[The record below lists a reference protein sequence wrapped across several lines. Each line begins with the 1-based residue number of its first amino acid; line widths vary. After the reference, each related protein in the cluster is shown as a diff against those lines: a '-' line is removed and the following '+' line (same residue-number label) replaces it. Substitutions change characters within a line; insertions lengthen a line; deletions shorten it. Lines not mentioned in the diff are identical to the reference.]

1 MVNPDDK
8 HVTRKRRPPAGDRLR
23 SEPLGASDS
32 DESVPR
38 EHSAFRPVT
47 QPGEG
52 PGQSAPPPF
61 FRIANGSGTRRGPS
75 YPAWE
80 KPPTPY
86 DYPRLR
92 SRERR
97 KPLWVMWP
105 PIFAAIG
112 VGLVLLVVVLFSAF
126 SGHRGAAVA
135 SPSSSP
141 GASHSVSPSGLP
153 GVSPSGAI
161 GGNNGSGAPPSGV
174 NASLA
179 PQASY
184 EQYKVKQGDTVTR
197 IAKDKGLKSWELL
210 LANPGLADNPNSL
223 KIGLMLN
230 IPLPGQLTPSPS

>member
-23 SEPLGASDS
+23 SESLGASDS
-32 DESVPR
+32 DESTSR

-47 QPGEG
+47 QSGEG
-52 PGQSAPPPF
+52 QSQSAPPPF

-97 KPLWVMWP
+97 KPIWIMWP

-112 VGLVLLVVVLFSAF
+112 VGLVLFVVVVLSAF
-126 SGHRGAAVA
+126 SGHRGTAVA

-141 GASHSVSPSGLP
+141 GASHSVRPSQIP
-153 GVSPSGAI
+153 VVSPSGVNGTSASPS
-161 GGNNGSGAPPSGV
+161 GFNGSP
-174 NASLA
+174 A

-184 EQYKVKQGDTVTR
+184 AQYKVQPGDSVTK
-197 IAKDKGLKSWELL
+197 IAKAKGLKSWELL
-210 LANPGLADNPNSL
+210 LANPNLTPPYTL
-223 KIGLMLN
+223 KIGSTLYCA
-230 IPLPGQLTPSPS
+230 

>member
-1 MVNPDDK
+1 MVNRDDK
-8 HVTRKRRPPAGDRLR
+8 HVTRKRRPPAGDRLH

-32 DESVPR
+32 DESGPH
-38 EHSAFRPVT
+38 EHPAFRPVT
-47 QPGEG
+47 QPSEG
-52 PGQSAPPPF
+52 QAQSAPPPF
-61 FRIANGSGTRRGPS
+61 FRIANGSGTRHGPS

-97 KPLWVMWP
+97 KPIWIMWP

-112 VGLVLLVVVLFSAF
+112 VALVLFVVVVLSAF

-141 GASHSVSPSGLP
+141 SHSAGASHIP
-153 GVSPSGAI
+153 GVSPSAVN
-161 GGNNGSGAPPSGV
+161 GGTNGTVASPSGYNGSP
-174 NASLA
+174 A

-184 EQYKVKQGDTVTR
+184 TQYKVQAGDSVSK
-197 IAKDKGLKSWELL
+197 IAKAKGLKSWELL
-210 LANPGLADNPNSL
+210 LANPNLTPPYTL
-223 KIGLMLN
+223 RIGSYLN

>member
-1 MVNPDDK
+1 MVNRDDK
-8 HVTRKRRPPAGDRLR
+8 HVTRKRRPPAGDRLH

-32 DESVPR
+32 DESGPR
-38 EHSAFRPVT
+38 EHPAFRPVT
-47 QPGEG
+47 QPSEG
-52 PGQSAPPPF
+52 QAQSAPPPF

-97 KPLWVMWP
+97 KPIWIMWP

-112 VGLVLLVVVLFSAF
+112 VGLVLFVVVVLSAF
-126 SGHRGAAVA
+126 SGHWGAAVA

-141 GASHSVSPSGLP
+141 GASHSVRPSQSPV
-153 GVSPSGAI
+153 VSPSGVNGTGASPS
-161 GGNNGSGAPPSGV
+161 GFNGSP
-174 NASLA
+174 A

-184 EQYKVKQGDTVTR
+184 AQYKVQPGDTVTK
-197 IAKDKGLKSWELL
+197 IAKSKGLKSWELL
-210 LANPGLADNPNSL
+210 QANPNLTPPYTL
-223 KIGLMLN
+223 KIGSYLN
-230 IPLPGQLTPSPS
+230 IPQPGQLTPSPS

>member
-8 HVTRKRRPPAGDRLR
+8 HVTRKRRPPAGDRLS

-32 DESVPR
+32 DESAPR

-52 PGQSAPPPF
+52 QAPSAPPPF

-97 KPLWVMWP
+97 KPRWVMWP

-112 VGLVLLVVVLFSAF
+112 VALVLFAVVVFSAF

-135 SPSSSP
+135 SPSSST
-141 GASHSVSPSGLP
+141 GASHSVTPSHIP
-153 GVSPSGAI
+153 GVSPSGAN

-174 NASLA
+174 NGSLA

-184 EQYKVKQGDTVTR
+184 EQYKVLPGDTVTK
-197 IAKDKGLKSWELL
+197 IARGKGLKSWELL
-210 LANPGLADNPNSL
+210 QANPNLAPPYTL
-223 KIGLMLN
+223 RIGSYLN

>member
-1 MVNPDDK
+1 MVNLDDQ

-23 SEPLGASDS
+23 SEPVDTSDS
-32 DESVPR
+32 DESTSR

-47 QPGEG
+47 PPGEG
-52 PGQSAPPPF
+52 GGQSAPPPF
-61 FRIANGSGTRRGPS
+61 FRIDNGSGTRRGPS

-80 KPPTPY
+80 KPPTAY

-97 KPLWVMWP
+97 KPIWVMWP

-112 VGLVLLVVVLFSAF
+112 VALVLLVVVLFSAF

-135 SPSSSP
+135 SQSSSP

-174 NASLA
+174 NGSPG

-184 EQYKVKQGDTVTR
+184 QQYKVQPGDTVTK
-197 IAKDKGLKSWELL
+197 IAKGKGLKSWELL
-210 LANPGLADNPNSL
+210 QANPGLAPPYTL
-223 KIGLMLN
+223 RIGSYLN

>member
-23 SEPLGASDS
+23 SEPLGASDPI
-32 DESVPR
+32 ESAPR
-38 EHSAFRPVT
+38 EHSEFRPVT

-52 PGQSAPPPF
+52 QAPSAPPPF
-61 FRIANGSGTRRGPS
+61 FKIANGSGTRRGPS

-112 VGLVLLVVVLFSAF
+112 VALVLFVVVVFSAF
-126 SGHRGAAVA
+126 SGHGGATVA
-135 SPSSSP
+135 SHSPSP

-153 GVSPSGAI
+153 GVSPSGVNV
-161 GGNNGSGAPPSGV
+161 GNASPSGV
-174 NASLA
+174 NVSPAA
-179 PQASY
+179 QASY
-184 EQYKVKQGDTVTR
+184 TQYKVQPGDSVSK
-197 IAKDKGLKSWELL
+197 IAKAKGLKSWELL
-210 LANPGLADNPNSL
+210 LANPNLTPPYTL
-223 KIGLMLN
+223 RIGSYLN

>member
-1 MVNPDDK
+1 MVNRDDK
-8 HVTRKRRPPAGDRLR
+8 HVTRKRRPPAGERLR

-32 DESVPR
+32 DEGAPR
-38 EHSAFRPVT
+38 EHAGFRPIA
-47 QPGEG
+47 QPGDG
-52 PGQSAPPPF
+52 QGQSAPPPF

-97 KPLWVMWP
+97 KPIWIMWP

-112 VGLVLLVVVLFSAF
+112 VALVLFVVVVLSAF
-126 SGHRGAAVA
+126 SGHRGAAVT

-141 GASHSVSPSGLP
+141 SHSAGASHVP
-153 GVSPSGAI
+153 GVSPSAINGGTNGTGA
-161 GGNNGSGAPPSGV
+161 SPSGV
-174 NASLA
+174 NGSPA

-184 EQYKVKQGDTVTR
+184 AQYKVQSGDSVSK
-197 IAKDKGLKSWELL
+197 IAKAKGLKSWELL
-210 LANPGLADNPNSL
+210 LANPNLTPPYTL
-223 KIGLMLN
+223 RIGSYLN

>member
-8 HVTRKRRPPAGDRLR
+8 HVNRNRRPPAGDRLR
-23 SEPLGASDS
+23 PEPLGASDS
-32 DESVPR
+32 DESAPQ

-52 PGQSAPPPF
+52 QGQSVPPPF

-97 KPLWVMWP
+97 KPIWIMWP

-112 VGLVLLVVVLFSAF
+112 VALVLFVVVVLSAF
-126 SGHRGAAVA
+126 SGHRGTAVA

-141 GASHSVSPSGLP
+141 SHSAGASHIP
-153 GVSPSGAI
+153 GVSPSAVTGA
-161 GGNNGSGAPPSGV
+161 NPSPSGV
-174 NASLA
+174 NGSLA

-184 EQYKVKQGDTVTR
+184 EQYKVKQGDSVTR
-197 IAKDKGLKSWELL
+197 IAKDKGLKTWELL
-210 LANPGLADNPNSL
+210 LANPGLAANPNSL

>member
-23 SEPLGASDS
+23 SESLGASDS
-32 DESVPR
+32 DESTSR

-47 QPGEG
+47 QSGEG
-52 PGQSAPPPF
+52 QSQSAPPPF

-97 KPLWVMWP
+97 KPIWIMWP

-112 VGLVLLVVVLFSAF
+112 GGLVLFVVVVLSAF
-126 SGHRGAAVA
+126 SGHRGTAVA

-141 GASHSVSPSGLP
+141 GASHSVRPSQIP
-153 GVSPSGAI
+153 VVSPSGVNGTSASPS
-161 GGNNGSGAPPSGV
+161 GFNGSP
-174 NASLA
+174 A

-184 EQYKVKQGDTVTR
+184 AQYKVQPGDSVTK
-197 IAKDKGLKSWELL
+197 IAKAKGLKSWELL
-210 LANPGLADNPNSL
+210 LANPNLTPPYTL
-223 KIGLMLN
+223 KIGSYLN
-230 IPLPGQLTPSPS
+230 LPVPGQLTPSPS

>member
-1 MVNPDDK
+1 MVNLDDK
-8 HVTRKRRPPAGDRLR
+8 HVTRKRRPPAGERLR

-32 DESVPR
+32 DESAPR

-52 PGQSAPPPF
+52 QGQSEPPPF

-97 KPLWVMWP
+97 KPVWVMWP
-105 PIFAAIG
+105 PVFAAIG
-112 VGLVLLVVVLFSAF
+112 VALVLLVVVLFSAF
-126 SGHRGAAVA
+126 SGHRGAAVV
-135 SPSSSP
+135 SPSS

-153 GVSPSGAI
+153 VVSPSGAT
-161 GGNNGSGAPPSGV
+161 GGNNSSGAPPSGV
-174 NASLA
+174 NGSLA

-184 EQYKVKQGDTVTR
+184 EQYKVQPGDTVTR
-197 IAKDKGLKSWELL
+197 IAKSKGLKSWELL

-230 IPLPGQLTPSPS
+230 IPLPGQLTPSP

>member
-8 HVTRKRRPPAGDRLR
+8 HVTRKRRPPAGERLR
-23 SEPLGASDS
+23 SEPLSASDS
-32 DESVPR
+32 DESASR
-38 EHSAFRPVT
+38 EHPAFRPVT
-47 QPGEG
+47 PPGEG
-52 PGQSAPPPF
+52 QAQSAPPPF

-97 KPLWVMWP
+97 KPIWIMWP

-112 VGLVLLVVVLFSAF
+112 VALVLFAVVVFSAF

-135 SPSSSP
+135 SHSSSP

-153 GVSPSGAI
+153 SVSPSGVN
-161 GGNNGSGAPPSGV
+161 GGNASPSGV
-174 NASLA
+174 NGSPA

-184 EQYKVKQGDTVTR
+184 EQYKVLPGDTVVK
-197 IAKDKGLKSWELL
+197 IAKGKGLKSWELL
-210 LANPGLADNPNSL
+210 QANPKLAPPYTL
-223 KIGLMLN
+223 RIGSYLN

>member
-1 MVNPDDK
+1 MVNRDDK

-32 DESVPR
+32 GESASR
-38 EHSAFRPVT
+38 EHPAFRPVT
-47 QPGEG
+47 QPGDG
-52 PGQSAPPPF
+52 QAQSAPPPF

-97 KPLWVMWP
+97 KPIWIMWP

-112 VGLVLLVVVLFSAF
+112 VTLILFVVVVLSAF
-126 SGHRGAAVA
+126 SGRGGAAVA
-135 SPSSSP
+135 SHSSSP

-153 GVSPSGAI
+153 GVSPSGVN
-161 GGNNGSGAPPSGV
+161 GGSNGTGPSPSSV
-174 NASLA
+174 NGSLA
-179 PQASY
+179 PEASY
-184 EQYKVKQGDTVTR
+184 AQYKVQPGDSVSK
-197 IAKDKGLKSWELL
+197 IAKAKGLKSWELL
-210 LANPGLADNPNSL
+210 LANPNLTPPYTL
-223 KIGLMLN
+223 RIGSYLN

>member
-32 DESVPR
+32 DESAPR
-38 EHSAFRPVT
+38 ENSAFRPVT

-52 PGQSAPPPF
+52 QTQSAPPPF

-97 KPLWVMWP
+97 KPIWIMWP

-112 VGLVLLVVVLFSAF
+112 VALVLFVVVVLSAF

-141 GASHSVSPSGLP
+141 GASHSVRPSQSPV
-153 GVSPSGAI
+153 VSPSGV
-161 GGNNGSGAPPSGV
+161 NGENASPSGV
-174 NASLA
+174 DGSPA

-184 EQYKVKQGDTVTR
+184 EQYKVLPGDTVVK
-197 IAKDKGLKSWELL
+197 IAKGKGLKSWELL
-210 LANPGLADNPNSL
+210 QANPKLTPPYTL
-223 KIGLMLN
+223 RIGSYLN

>member
-1 MVNPDDK
+1 MVNRDDK
-8 HVTRKRRPPAGDRLR
+8 HVTRKRRPPAGERLR

-32 DESVPR
+32 DESEPR
-38 EHSAFRPVT
+38 EHAGFRPVT
-47 QPGEG
+47 QPGDG
-52 PGQSAPPPF
+52 PAQSAPPPF

-112 VGLVLLVVVLFSAF
+112 VALVLFAVVVFSAF

-135 SPSSSP
+135 SHSSSP

-153 GVSPSGAI
+153 GVLPSGVN
-161 GGNNGSGAPPSGV
+161 GGNNGTGPSPSGV
-174 NASLA
+174 NVSPA

-184 EQYKVKQGDTVTR
+184 EQYKVLPGDTVVK
-197 IAKDKGLKSWELL
+197 IAKGKGLKSWELL
-210 LANPGLADNPNSL
+210 QANPKLAPPYTL
-223 KIGLMLN
+223 RIGSYLN